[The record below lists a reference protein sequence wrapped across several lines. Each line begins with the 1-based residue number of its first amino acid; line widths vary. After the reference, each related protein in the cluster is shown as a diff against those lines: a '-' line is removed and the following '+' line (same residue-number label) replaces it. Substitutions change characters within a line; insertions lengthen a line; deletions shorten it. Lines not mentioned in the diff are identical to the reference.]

1 LRWTLSVD
9 GPHGGPHARVD
20 PHLTQEIEKNK
31 TKNKLLMGAE
41 GPSASYMVPQG
52 LAVKTPL
59 HHIYIGM
66 GALDPSASYME
77 LRVCCTCYK
86 NLLQI

>member
-1 LRWTLSVD
+1 
-9 GPHGGPHARVD
+9 
-20 PHLTQEIEKNK
+20 
-31 TKNKLLMGAE
+31 MGAE

-86 NLLQI
+86 NLLHI